1 MPQGV
6 VCFMHLHLISTGKQT
21 KEQLIDRVIEIHHLI
36 DYIHLRERSWTAQDH
51 LDAIEG
57 MVGAGVSK
65 HKIIINDR
73 ADVAAAGKLKGFHL
87 ASHSIDVSAAKDIFP
102 NMHIGR
108 SVHSVEEATKK
119 EREGAYYVMYGHI
132 FETKSKPGLAPR
144 GLNNLKQ
151 VARSVSIPTV
161 AIGGIEPTDVESVFQ
176 AGASG
181 IAVLSGIL
189 LAEDVKKA
197 AEQYREKINQL
208 VR

>member
-1 MPQGV
+1 CCGSK
-6 VCFMHLHLISTGKQT
+6 FKRG
-21 KEQLIDRVIEIHHLI
+21 
-36 DYIHLRERSWTAQDH
+36 DYHAMTIRNITV
-51 LDAIEG
+51 
-57 MVGAGVSK
+57 VGAGVMGRGIAYVS
-65 HKIIINDR
+65 
-73 ADVAAAGKLKGFHL
+73 A
-87 ASHSIDVSAAKDIFP
+87 SAAKDIFP